1 MDVERAK
8 ILFNC
13 PEDTDPQ
20 EMYEEI
26 LFEVKKQLTTR
37 PAVPKLFLKKAIDL
51 QGKHEAA
58 LLLFGELEI
67 FRVPE
72 NKLNETEFTGEWG
85 KDYSKLMQIRNNY
98 KLLIMSSG
106 SGEQIVHLVKE
117 WMNWEKKFCKQ
128 FATIFTKEEAEGIF
142 VSKENDPMLLLE
154 GLQQVKGRDRVEEL
168 SRSKNQLPDILQNEL
183 KRLTLLLNYLE

>member
-37 PAVPKLFLKKAIDL
+37 PVVPKLFLKKVSDL
-51 QGKHEAA
+51 ANKHEAA
-58 LLLFGELEI
+58 LLLYGELEV
-67 FRVPE
+67 FESLE
-72 NKLNETEFTGEWG
+72 NKLNEMEFTGAWG
-85 KDYSKLMQIRNNY
+85 KDYSQLMQIRNKY

-117 WMNWEKKFCKQ
+117 WMNWEKKFCIQ
-128 FATIFTKEEAEGIF
+128 FATIFTKEEAEGVL
-142 VSKENDPMLLLE
+142 VSKESDPMLLLA
-154 GLQQVKGRDRVEEL
+154 GLQQVEGRDRVEEL
-168 SRSKNQLPDILQNEL
+168 SRNKNQLPDILQNEL